1 MKNERS
7 SHVLL
12 FCLVFAITVLHA
24 VKLREQRFS
33 GTEPRK
39 ERMIA
44 NIPGASSIL
53 HAETSVEI
61 KPGSER

>member
-7 SHVLL
+7 SNWLL
-12 FCLVFAITVLHA
+12 FSLIFAITVLHA

-33 GTEPRK
+33 GSESRK

-44 NIPGASSIL
+44 LIPGASSIF
-53 HAETSVEI
+53 HSAVEI
-61 KPGSER
+61 KPGSEK